1 MTPGRTILAF
11 GWLAVVMAGCAR
23 SVAVP
28 GMEGRMPRQ
37 DLVHADPLEEGDDYD
52 PWQRFNEPMFSF
64 NHYILD
70 RYIVKPTAEGWEKV
84 MPEAARR
91 SVSRLF
97 DNLDMPPRFVNSLLQ
112 ARPLGAG
119 RELAR
124 FALNSTVGL
133 AGLLDVATP
142 LHIQRSDA
150 DAGETLALYGVG
162 AGPYLVLPTMA
173 PGTVRDAIGRGIDGF
188 LSPLSIVLP
197 FVAGRVT
204 SVVKTV
210 NERSLNLRL
219 FANVEDTT
227 LDLYSAARN
236 GYLQRRQRAI
246 QVAIEDRAREWGRF
260 EAPTVLVA
268 ADSPEP
274 GPVKESDVT
283 TAIPPVRLSGLS
295 KNEVR
300 D

>member
-52 PWQRFNEPMFSF
+52 PWRRFNEPMFSF
-64 NHYILD
+64 NHDILD

-97 DNLDMPPRFVNSLLQ
+97 DNLDMPPPLVNNLLQ
-112 ARPLGAG
+112 AGPLGAG
-119 RELAR
+119 RELA
-124 FALNSTVGL
+124 ALAWTSTVGL

-142 LHIQRSDA
+142 LHIQRSVA
-150 DAGETLALYGVG
+150 DAGEPLALYGVG
-162 AGPYLVLPTMA
+162 AGPYLVLRTMA
-173 PGTVRDAIGRGIDGF
+173 PATVRDAIGKGIDSL

-197 FVAGRVT
+197 FVASRVM
-204 SVVKTV
+204 SVANAI
-210 NERSLNLRL
+210 NERSLNLKL
-219 FANVEDTT
+219 FADAEDSAF
-227 LDLYSAARN
+227 DLYAAARN

-246 QVAIEDRAREWGRF
+246 QLAIEDRAGEWGRHEAPTLRADADGPAPGPV
-260 EAPTVLVA
+260 EAPTVR
-268 ADSPEP
+268 ADADRP
-274 GPVKESDVT
+274 GRMKDPS
-283 TAIPPVRLSGLS
+283 
-295 KNEVR
+295 
-300 D
+300 